1 MVTAIHHVGIVVR
14 KLGEAY
20 RFWRDTLG
28 LPLVREA
35 EIADQGVR
43 AALLAAGDSEIELLE
58 PTDADSGIARFLAK
72 RGEGLHH
79 LCFRTP
85 GVDRDLEALRAQN
98 VPLLDAAS
106 REGLAGRIAFLHPRA
121 CHGVLVELATP
132 PASETAPES
141 PVRFKRLVIGC
152 RSPQETASTFQRLFG
167 LPEVEVNGGPR
178 TMLGWAGGS
187 TLLMVPASEVGGL
200 EGIVAL
206 SMVAPD
212 ISPLID
218 RLDRARAQDARG
230 RGRDHGGAHVLAR
243 RPPAHQPLPL
253 PLTGRGGTGPD
264 GHRALRRQGRGPQD
278 EDASKRVSRG

>member
-1 MVTAIHHVGIVVR
+1 MPMVTDIHHVGIVVR
-14 KLGEAY
+14 NLAHAY

-28 LPLVREA
+28 LGLVREA
-35 EIADQGVR
+35 VIADQGVR

-58 PTDADSGIARFLAK
+58 PLGTESGVARFLAK

-85 GVDRDLEALRAQN
+85 SVDQDLDALRAN
-98 VPLLDAAS
+98 EVPLLDTTARA
-106 REGLAGRIAFLHPRA
+106 GLAGRIAFLHPRA

-132 PASETAPES
+132 GAADAAPES

-152 RSPQETASTFQRLFG
+152 QSPQETAATYQRLFG

-187 TLLMVPASEVGGL
+187 TLLIVPASEVGGM
-200 EGIVAL
+200 EGMVAL

-212 ISPLID
+212 MPPLIE
-218 RLDRARAQDARG
+218 RLERFRAATLVGAGEITVEPQSS
-230 RGRDHGGAHVLAR
+230 HGVHL
-243 RPPAHQPLPL
+243 HI
-253 PLTGRGGTGPD
+253 
-264 GHRALRRQGRGPQD
+264 
-278 EDASKRVSRG
+278 SRYHFP